1 MTLEERNQ
9 SVRYLL
15 DRLRKQIDGMTAGK
29 SRDEVLL
36 GEFGA
41 VPVVERLTVLDTNAL
56 MQRLD
61 SAVVA
66 LPPFPSSSGSR
77 PGSAWHKLVGRTVR
91 RDSQLVVQQLEN
103 VRREFSAALLGVCV
117 EVSRSASELHQAMAQ
132 QALALQAR
140 IAIVSSR
147 QEVLARQAV
156 ENAETVVSLIEAL
169 LRSSEFHPSFSNIEF
184 GNRFRGTRDELLLRY
199 HDVAELLLEGGGV
212 VLDLGCGRGELVE
225 LVVSKGGVAK
235 GVEVDGELVEFCRS
249 IFLDVSLGN
258 AEEALRQCQDD
269 SVGGIALIQVVEHLS
284 AQQLADLI
292 PLAFQKLKV
301 GGVLLAETPNA
312 TSPFVFTR
320 SFYCDPTHSNP
331 VHHEYLTFLLEQAGF
346 GAVSVM
352 WRSPVDESDKIP
364 SLKSSR
370 PEAAEMT
377 ALEVDIDQRI
387 ERINMFLFGAQ
398 DYLAIARK
406 CLRVR

>member
-15 DRLRKQIDGMTAGK
+15 DRLRKQIDGMTAGM

-406 CLRVR
+406 